1 MPEPATGPGGAP
13 PPATQRALRI
23 GLVLGKQIVEEKLIR
38 ERAGVTIGQSS
49 KNTFTVPVAGVP
61 RSWPLFRVDADGRY
75 LLRISEAMDGRVADG
90 EEVHTFDV
98 LKGERARRDQDA
110 WVLPLSERSRG
121 KIVLGSMTLL
131 FQFVDVPAPEPP
143 VELPASVRSRFLD
156 RIDPTLAVVLAVSL
170 LLHFGVALYAYQRDR
185 VVHTRTTRIYNETF
199 QRPTVRLAEIELEQP
214 RQPAPSEEKP
224 DKPEQQPAAKKSDQ
238 PRRPGERRR
247 DPGEQGGGRDAAEE
261 LRLQEEAR
269 AAVEAMFGEDFS
281 ETGVGGSSGDRNPSG
296 DLDAAMA
303 QIRQSGA
310 RVEFGTGEGRGTRGS
325 STTQVGTS
333 QGPGVEGPGET
344 VARTNTKVTEKVPS
358 GRIKVGDTSS
368 IDDTTLRPEDVLRR
382 IQQIYMDGLKR
393 CHRELLKRDPSAG
406 GTVTLRFA
414 VGETG
419 RVVRVKASGFDDGV
433 DRCIEQRAGAWRF
446 GVPKDED
453 GEPTSA
459 EFKISLVLQP
469 D

>member
-1 MPEPATGPGGAP
+1 MADQAPQTAPAASPAGP
-13 PPATQRALRI
+13 RALRI
-23 GLVLGKQIVEEKLIR
+23 GLVLGKQIIEERLIR
-38 ERAGVTIGQSS
+38 ERTEITIGQSI
-49 KNTFTVPVAGVP
+49 KNTFHVPVHGMP
-61 RSWPLFRVDADGRY
+61 RSWPMFRLEGGRY
-75 LLRISEAMDGRVADG
+75 VLRFTEAMDGRVADG
-90 EEVHTFDV
+90 EEVHTFDA
-98 LKGERARRDQDA
+98 LKGKRARRAGEA
-110 WVLPLSERSRG
+110 WVLPISDQSRG
-121 KIVLGSMTLL
+121 KVVLGNMTLL
-131 FQFVDVPAPEPP
+131 FQFVDAPPPEPP
-143 VELPASVRSRFLD
+143 IALPASIRGTFAD
-156 RIDPTLAVVLAVSL
+156 RIDPVLSIVLAISL
-170 LLHFGVALYAYQRDR
+170 LLHFSVALYAYQRDR
-185 VVHTRTTRIYNETF
+185 VVRTRTTRIYNETF
-199 QRPTVRLAEIELEQP
+199 QRPTVRLAELELEQP
-214 RQPAPSEEKP
+214 RQPAPTDEKKEKTEE
-224 DKPEQQPAAKKSDQ
+224 QPAARKSDE
-238 PRRPGERRR
+238 PRRQGERKREPS
-247 DPGEQGGGRDAAEE
+247 DEGGGRDAEE
-261 LRLQEEAR
+261 ALRLQEEAR

-310 RVEFGTGEGRGTRGS
+310 RVEWGTGEGRGTRGS
-325 STTQVGTS
+325 SSAQVGTS

-344 VARTNTKVTEKVPS
+344 VVRTDAKVTEKVPS

-393 CHRELLKRDPSAG
+393 CHRDLLKRDPTAG

-419 RVVRVKASGFDDGV
+419 RVVKVKASGFDDGV
-433 DRCIEQRAGAWRF
+433 DRCIEQRAEAWRF

>member
-1 MPEPATGPGGAP
+1 MSEHAPATTPAGAV
-13 PPATQRALRI
+13 RALRI
-23 GLVLGKQIVEEKLIR
+23 GVVLGKQIVEEKVIR
-38 ERAGVTIGQSS
+38 ERGDITIGQSS
-49 KNTFTVPVAGVP
+49 KNTLTVPVSGLP
-61 RSWPLFRVDADGRY
+61 RTWPLFRVESGRY
-75 LLRISEAMDGRVADG
+75 VLRLSEAMDGRVADG
-90 EEVHTFDV
+90 EEVHTFDA
-98 LKGERARRDQDA
+98 LKGQRARRAGDA
-110 WVLPLSERSRG
+110 WELQVSDRSRG

-131 FQFVDVPAPEPP
+131 FQFVDAPAPEPP
-143 VELPASVRSRFLD
+143 MELPASVRGTFAD
-156 RIDPTLAVVLAVSL
+156 RIDPVLAVVLAISL
-170 LLHFGVALYAYQRDR
+170 LLHFGVGLYAYQRDR
-185 VVHTRTTRIYNETF
+185 VVRTRTTRIYNETF
-199 QRPTVRLAEIELEQP
+199 QRPTVRVAELELEQP
-214 RQPAPSEEKP
+214 RQPAPADEKP
-224 DKPEQQPAAKKSDQ
+224 EKTEQPAAKKTDE
-238 PRRPGERRR
+238 PRRQGERRR
-247 DPGEQGGGRDAAEE
+247 EPSEQGGGRDAEE
-261 LRLQEEAR
+261 ALRLQEEAQ
-269 AAVEAMFGEDFS
+269 AAVDAMFGEDFS

-325 STTQVGTS
+325 ATTAVGTS

-344 VARTNTKVTEKVPS
+344 VVRTDTKVTEKVPS

-393 CHRELLKRDPSAG
+393 CHRDLLKRDSAAG

-419 RVVRVKASGFDDGV
+419 RVVRVKASGFDEGV
-433 DRCIEQRAGAWRF
+433 DRCIEQRAEAWRF

>member
-1 MPEPATGPGGAP
+1 MAEQAPTPARAASPGSE
-13 PPATQRALRI
+13 RALRI
-23 GLVLGKQIVEEKLIR
+23 GLVIGKQIVEEKVIR
-38 ERAGVTIGQSS
+38 ERGEITIGQSS
-49 KNTFTVPVAGVP
+49 KNTIAVPVEGLP
-61 RSWPLFRVDADGRY
+61 RTWPLFRVEGGRY
-75 LLRISEAMDGRVADG
+75 VLRFSEAMDGRVADG
-90 EEVHTFDV
+90 DEVHTFDA
-98 LKGERARRDQDA
+98 LKGKRARRVDDA
-110 WVLPLSERSRG
+110 WVLPVSDQSRG

-131 FQFVDVPAPEPP
+131 FQFVDAPAAEPP
-143 VELPASVRSRFLD
+143 LELPASIRGTFAD
-156 RIDPTLAVVLAVSL
+156 RIDPTLSIVLAISL
-170 LLHFGVALYAYQRDR
+170 LLHFSVALYAYQRDR
-185 VVHTRTTRIYNETF
+185 VVRTRTTRIYNETF
-199 QRPTVRLAEIELEQP
+199 QRPTVRVAELELEQP
-214 RQPAPSEEKP
+214 RQPAPTDDKEKT
-224 DKPEQQPAAKKSDQ
+224 EQPAAKKSDE
-238 PRRPGERRR
+238 PRRSERKRE
-247 DPGEQGGGRDAAEE
+247 PSEQGGGRDAEE
-261 LRLQEEAR
+261 ALRLQEEAH

-281 ETGVGGSSGDRNPSG
+281 ESGVGGSSGDRNPSG

-310 RVEFGTGEGRGTRGS
+310 RVEWGTGEGRGTRGS
-325 STTQVGTS
+325 SSATVGTS

-344 VARTNTKVTEKVPS
+344 VTRTDAKVTEKVPS

-393 CHRELLKRDPSAG
+393 CHRELLKRDPAAG

-419 RVVRVKASGFDDGV
+419 RVVRVKASGFDEGV
-433 DRCIEQRAGAWRF
+433 DRCIEQRAEAWRF

>member
-1 MPEPATGPGGAP
+1 MSEQAPTTTPAGTV
-13 PPATQRALRI
+13 RALRI
-23 GLVLGKQIVEEKLIR
+23 GVVLGKHIVEERVIR
-38 ERAGVTIGQSS
+38 ERGEITIGQSS
-49 KNTFTVPVAGVP
+49 RNTFTVPVSGLP
-61 RSWPLFRVDADGRY
+61 RAWPLFRVEGGRY
-75 LLRISEAMDGRVADG
+75 VLRLSEAMDGRVADG
-90 EEVHTFDV
+90 EEVHTFDA
-98 LKGERARRDQDA
+98 LKSQRARRVGDA
-110 WVLPLSERSRG
+110 WVLPISDDSRG

-131 FQFVDVPAPEPP
+131 FQFVDAPPPEPP
-143 VELPASVRSRFLD
+143 VELPASVRSRFSD
-156 RIDPTLAVVLAVSL
+156 RIDPVLAVVLAISL
-170 LLHFGVALYAYQRDR
+170 LLHFGVGLYAYQRDR
-185 VVHTRTTRIYNETF
+185 VVRTRTTRIYNETF
-199 QRPTVRLAEIELEQP
+199 QRPTVQVAELELEQP
-214 RQPAPSEEKP
+214 RQPAPSDEKP
-224 DKPEQQPAAKKSDQ
+224 EKTEQQPAAKKTDE
-238 PRRPGERRR
+238 PRRQGERRR
-247 DPGEQGGGRDAAEE
+247 EPSESGGGRDAEE
-261 LRLQEEAR
+261 ALRLQEEAR
-269 AAVEAMFGEDFS
+269 AAVDAMFGEDFS
-281 ETGVGGSSGDRNPSG
+281 ERGVGGSSGDRNPSG

-310 RVEFGTGEGRGTRGS
+310 RVEWGTGEGRGTRGS
-325 STTQVGTS
+325 STTAVGTS

-344 VARTNTKVTEKVPS
+344 VVRTDTKVTEKVPT

-393 CHRELLKRDPSAG
+393 CHRDLLKRDSSAG

-433 DRCIEQRAGAWRF
+433 DRCIEQRAEAWRF

>member
-1 MPEPATGPGGAP
+1 MAEQAPTPARAAP
-13 PPATQRALRI
+13 PGSERALRI
-23 GLVLGKQIVEEKLIR
+23 GLVIGKQIVEEKVIR
-38 ERAGVTIGQSS
+38 ERGEITIGQSS
-49 KNTFTVPVAGVP
+49 KNTIAVPVEGLP
-61 RSWPLFRVDADGRY
+61 RTWPLFRVEGGRY
-75 LLRISEAMDGRVADG
+75 LLRFSKAMDGRVADG
-90 EEVHTFDV
+90 DEVHTFDA
-98 LKGERARRDQDA
+98 LKGKRARRVDDA
-110 WVLPLSERSRG
+110 WVLPVSDQSRG

-131 FQFVDVPAPEPP
+131 FQFVDAPAAEPP
-143 VELPASVRSRFLD
+143 LELPASIRGTFAD
-156 RIDPTLAVVLAVSL
+156 RIDPTLSIVLAISL
-170 LLHFGVALYAYQRDR
+170 LLHFSVALYAYQRDR
-185 VVHTRTTRIYNETF
+185 VVRTRTTRIYNETF
-199 QRPTVRLAEIELEQP
+199 QRPTVRVAELELEQP
-214 RQPAPSEEKP
+214 RQPAPTDDKKEKT
-224 DKPEQQPAAKKSDQ
+224 EQPAAKKSDE
-238 PRRPGERRR
+238 PRRSDRKREPS
-247 DPGEQGGGRDAAEE
+247 EQGGGRDAEE
-261 LRLQEEAR
+261 ALRLQEEAH

-281 ETGVGGSSGDRNPSG
+281 ESGVGGSSGDRNPSG

-310 RVEFGTGEGRGTRGS
+310 RVEWGTGEGRGTRGS
-325 STTQVGTS
+325 SSATVGTS

-344 VARTNTKVTEKVPS
+344 VTRTDAKVTEKVPS

-419 RVVRVKASGFDDGV
+419 RVVRVKASGFDEGV
-433 DRCIEQRAGAWRF
+433 DRCIEQRAEAWRF